1 MKKILGIIVLLVA
14 LASCSPKHIE
24 IGEYQ
29 VVDTLD
35 VRYDLLGKDEV
46 YVIVIQLE
54 DSSLHY
60 GNMDIFGNVK
70 NLNPKPITNLKRV
83 E

>member
-14 LASCSPKHIE
+14 LASCNPSHIE